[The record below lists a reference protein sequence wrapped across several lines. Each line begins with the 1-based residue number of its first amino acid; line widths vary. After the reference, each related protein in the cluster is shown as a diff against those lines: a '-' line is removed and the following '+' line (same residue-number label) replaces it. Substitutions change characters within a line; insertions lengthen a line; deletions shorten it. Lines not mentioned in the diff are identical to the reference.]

1 MAYPT
6 FTSGANSFVFIDT
19 VALPTRRPL
28 EKIQARDR
36 TAAGSLQVEDLGVS
50 SIRSFPLTIMGLSA
64 SEMSALETWWDTIA
78 NGSLNEFTY
87 SDENGTSYQVLWVS
101 DKLAFVEVDSGIY
114 NGEIMLEVVG

>member
-6 FTSGANSFVFIDT
+6 FTSGASSFVFVDT

-50 SIRSFPLTIMGLSA
+50 SIRSFPLTIMGLTA
-64 SEMSALETWWDTIA
+64 AEMAELETWWDTIA
-78 NGSLNEFTY
+78 NGALNEFTY
-87 SDENGTSYQVLWVS
+87 SDENGVSYQVLWVS
-101 DKLAFVEVDSGIY
+101 DQLSFIEVDSGIY